1 MELEALKEKALHAAE
16 LRSRPHRSGRA
27 RSSRRNFIIQLKP
40 MLEEIEQSCETMTD
54 PKQLQLKLAL
64 MGRVAAIKNA
74 PNFRQI
80 VTNLQAIEKLWG
92 LHSEKKVLEITRDD
106 ATEKKTKEQIIAEL
120 IESGVI
126 EREHQATDPGN

>member
-1 MELEALKEKALHAAE
+1 M
-16 LRSRPHRSGRA
+16 
-27 RSSRRNFIIQLKP
+27 IQLKP
-40 MLEEIEQSCETMTD
+40 MLEEIEQSCQTMTD

-64 MGRVAAIKNA
+64 MGRVAAIRNA

-120 IESGVI
+120 VESGVI
-126 EREHQATDPGN
+126 ER